1 MQIHELTRKQLNEVD
16 LAGPNG
22 LWSGIKSAGRA
33 LVQPGGAKDALRTV
47 IPGQAQGAFGTANL
61 TQSDF
66 AQRMQAIKNTA
77 AIKQV
82 AGLLQK
88 QWMQASKALPTTQA
102 QAPAA
107 EPEAEPETTTPSAPP
122 ADVSVGKPN
131 KPGLPG
137 PAELDKFNQRVAQAM
152 KQQQVTEQLTEA
164 ASLGQLTDWYIKSV
178 VPRKLALYKD
188 EYLKNPNIKTALQ
201 TILATADNPGE
212 QAKAFQNLVAA
223 TSVESQ
229 VITAKNPELAA
240 ATGTGGA
247 PTATKTLSG
256 GASAARA
263 EISNAARISP
273 AQIDDI
279 AKLTGA
285 LGQVQAAD
293 STTTAYLEALG
304 FKTS

>member
-16 LAGPNG
+16 IVGPNG
-22 LWSGIKSAGRA
+22 LIAGAKAAYGALKSGG
-33 LVQPGGAKDALRTV
+33 VKDALRT
-47 IPGQAQGAFGTANL
+47 ITPGQGQGAFGTANL

-77 AIKQV
+77 AMKEV

-88 QWMQASKALPTTQA
+88 QWMQASKTLPTA
-102 QAPAA
+102 QTPAA
-107 EPEAEPETTTPSAPP
+107 EPEAEPETTTPPSAPN

-131 KPGLPG
+131 KSGLPG
-137 PAELDKFNQRVAQAM
+137 PAELDKFDQRVAQAM

-201 TILATADNPGE
+201 TILATADNPRG
-212 QAKAFQNLVAA
+212 QAEAFQNLVAA

-273 AQIDDI
+273 AQIDEI

-304 FKTS
+304 FKIR

>member
-22 LWSGIKSAGRA
+22 LWAGIKSAGRA
-33 LVQPGGAKDALRTV
+33 LVQPGGAKDALRT
-47 IPGQAQGAFGTANL
+47 ITPGQGQGAFGTANL

-77 AIKQV
+77 AMKEV

-88 QWMQASKALPTTQA
+88 QWMQASKTLPPEPEPTTPPP
-102 QAPAA
+102 APN
-107 EPEAEPETTTPSAPP
+107 

-137 PAELDKFNQRVAQAM
+137 PAELDKFDQRVAQAM

-201 TILATADNPGE
+201 TILATADNPGDQVE
-212 QAKAFQNLVAA
+212 AFQNLVAA

-273 AQIDDI
+273 AQIDEI

-304 FKTS
+304 FKIR

>member
-16 LAGPNG
+16 IVGPNG
-22 LWSGIKSAGRA
+22 LIAGAKAAYGALKSGG
-33 LVQPGGAKDALRTV
+33 VKDALRT
-47 IPGQAQGAFGTANL
+47 ITPGQGQGAFGTANL

-77 AIKQV
+77 AMKEV

-88 QWMQASKALPTTQA
+88 QWMQASKTLPP
-102 QAPAA
+102 APAA
-107 EPEAEPETTTPSAPP
+107 EPEAEPETTTPPPAPN

-137 PAELDKFNQRVAQAM
+137 PAELDKFDQRVAQAM

-201 TILATADNPGE
+201 TILATADNPRG
-212 QAKAFQNLVAA
+212 QAEAFQNLVAA

-240 ATGTGGA
+240 ATGAGGA

-273 AQIDDI
+273 AQIDEI
-279 AKLTGA
+279 AKLTGT
-285 LGQVQAAD
+285 LGRVQAAD
-293 STTTAYLEALG
+293 SNTIAYLEALG